1 MPPTD
6 TTATAIETS
15 PAPFETERKPLWEKR
30 LTKIFWVNSVAISK
44 NGKRVVAGTFIHDYD
59 QKNGGGKFLPNVR
72 SRFGLYFFD
81 DVPKA
86 LTTDKVEPKC
96 SDEFDGWDGV
106 FGVAISA
113 DGKIVA
119 ASGWLDRN
127 DDDSTLGLLRAYDA
141 DGSISTSTVKT
152 LLDFKEIKQRVSWV
166 SLSDDGRVLAAVADD
181 VYVFIRDGEAFN
193 PIPLKFGVAEVAKEY
208 VTGIAVHPTG
218 DWVAACDHS
227 GHVHVAKIKNG
238 AIEDQVTWTAPKE
251 YPFLSVAIAS
261 DVRKFVVGGGN
272 LVYVFDLDGL
282 MTDRTS
288 YVPLEF
294 DTSAGEPAG
303 TVPPDK
309 PDKLQENVRWVA
321 TSVDGTL
328 ITAVANRVNSSGLAG
343 KLFARNADLTERWHV
358 EINNS
363 PNSTSVDAAGL
374 FVAMADGYPT
384 SSPAKFHL
392 FNASDGKK
400 RWESSTHSMNW
411 PIVINSDGD
420 AIVAGSDDGTV
431 YYFTP

>member
-6 TTATAIETS
+6 TTATTIETS

-59 QKNGGGKFLPNVR
+59 QKNAGKFLPNVR

-86 LTTDKVEPKC
+86 LTTNKVEPKC

-119 ASGWLDRN
+119 ASGWLDRKA
-127 DDDSTLGLLRAYDA
+127 DDTTLGLLRVYDA

-152 LLDFKEIKQRVSWV
+152 LLDFKGIKQRVSWV

-193 PIPLKFGVAEVAKEY
+193 PIPLKFGIAEVAKQY
-208 VTGIAVHPTG
+208 VTNIAVHPTG

-227 GHVHVAKIKNG
+227 GHVYVAKIKNG

-272 LVYVFDLDGL
+272 LVYAFDLDGL
-282 MTDRTS
+282 MTDRTA

-343 KLFARNADLTERWHV
+343 KLFARNADLTERWQV
-358 EINNS
+358 EINNN

-420 AIVAGSDDGTV
+420 AVVAGSDDGTV